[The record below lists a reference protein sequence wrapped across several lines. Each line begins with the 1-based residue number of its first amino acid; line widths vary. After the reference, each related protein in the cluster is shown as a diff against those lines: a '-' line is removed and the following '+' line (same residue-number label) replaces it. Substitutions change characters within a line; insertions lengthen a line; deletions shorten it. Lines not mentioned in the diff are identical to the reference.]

1 MTSFNNVILL
11 RMESKNRFSFII
23 VSQIIISMEL
33 IVVTTLIYESL
44 SMI

>member
-33 IVVTTLIYESL
+33 FGVTTLIYDSL
-44 SMI
+44 NMI